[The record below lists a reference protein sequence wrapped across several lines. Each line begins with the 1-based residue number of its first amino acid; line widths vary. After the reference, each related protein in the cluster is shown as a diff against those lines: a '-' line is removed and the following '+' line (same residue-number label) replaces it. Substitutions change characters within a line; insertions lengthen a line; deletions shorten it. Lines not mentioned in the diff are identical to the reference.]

1 MSQVKVPD
9 VSEMTIRM
17 DAISPEAE
25 KELNELSWESQR
37 AVLRLLLERP
47 VIRSDCKRV
56 QRLGDLRVYRM
67 RVTRSVRLCFVCIQ
81 QVHCIV
87 SFGSK
92 HDFERFCNTFHGSFP
107 NSFIPL
113 SESTVMKKLISQTS
127 QMPVNFS
134 RADQSVV
141 RPEHKESLESNPVYL
156 EAQRIGFALTEMFE
170 TGMEGF
176 QSKIDDDIV
185 AQVQLMKED
194 LEKNLL
200 LLAGSHK
207 QEQMNTNAKIAEL
220 AACISEIDRMVKT
233 QSAALRRIAGEDKVR
248 MHQLNTEVQE
258 HQRVIES
265 LQQLVEKL
273 TCRQDQL
280 AELLANAR
288 QEEDVHHLQRQQLVK
303 FTESLSEQ
311 VKLTSGSLNL
321 CHHNIGRLNR
331 LAEFRIPGIEF
342 RSGRNEEDIK
352 SLIVRLRLL
361 ETVVRDLAVEAIQPA
376 KYWRRVCHWMLFLT
390 DYGLTLSK
398 QFRSRVATY
407 GTTLRSKFARGDSGM
422 KNKQNQ

>member
-207 QEQMNTNAKIAEL
+207 QEQI
-220 AACISEIDRMVKT
+220 
-233 QSAALRRIAGEDKVR
+233 
-248 MHQLNTEVQE
+248 
-258 HQRVIES
+258 
-265 LQQLVEKL
+265 LV
-273 TCRQDQL
+273 
-280 AELLANAR
+280 
-288 QEEDVHHLQRQQLVK
+288 
-303 FTESLSEQ
+303 
-311 VKLTSGSLNL
+311 
-321 CHHNIGRLNR
+321 
-331 LAEFRIPGIEF
+331 
-342 RSGRNEEDIK
+342 
-352 SLIVRLRLL
+352 
-361 ETVVRDLAVEAIQPA
+361 
-376 KYWRRVCHWMLFLT
+376 
-390 DYGLTLSK
+390 
-398 QFRSRVATY
+398 
-407 GTTLRSKFARGDSGM
+407 
-422 KNKQNQ
+422 